1 MSSKQQNKIKE
12 ILDGP
17 VFTVFTAFNS
27 SGDISYQQIEG
38 YLNFLYNSGVRNFYV
53 MPYNSRYSQLR
64 EKEIYELNRFVISVV
79 KNLNNKNY
87 VIVSDTIHG
96 PSELSAD
103 IGFDAFE
110 QGADMF
116 ASIVR

>member
-38 YLNFLYNSGVRNFYV
+38 YLNFLTTPV
-53 MPYNSRYSQLR
+53 
-64 EKEIYELNRFVISVV
+64 
-79 KNLNNKNY
+79 
-87 VIVSDTIHG
+87 
-96 PSELSAD
+96 
-103 IGFDAFE
+103 
-110 QGADMF
+110 
-116 ASIVR
+116 

>member
-53 MPYNSRYSQLR
+53 MPYNFYFL
-64 EKEIYELNRFVISVV
+64 IIF
-79 KNLNNKNY
+79 
-87 VIVSDTIHG
+87 
-96 PSELSAD
+96 
-103 IGFDAFE
+103 
-110 QGADMF
+110 
-116 ASIVR
+116 